1 MGFLNWMKKQERAP
15 ESETETGPPFGL
27 TKKGNPIEPVR
38 SSDWQS
44 DPVGVHETRTH
55 IGKSSEGFHGGFQ
68 VVPAGG
74 DGDIGGATH
83 AKQKRRPVWRRDG
96 CRSGGKRRM
105 RKRPSTLRVMRSRNL
120 NGRIVDNR
128 RSWKRAGSH
137 PGRNRNKLT
146 SLIGLPLPK
155 PKPGSTTRLST

>member
-15 ESETETGPPFGL
+15 EPETETGPPFGL

-74 DGDIGGATH
+74 DGDIRWSNARKTEAQAGLAAGRMSE
-83 AKQKRRPVWRRDG
+83 RRE
-96 CRSGGKRRM
+96 KE
-105 RKRPSTLRVMRSRNL
+105 N
-120 NGRIVDNR
+120 
-128 RSWKRAGSH
+128 AQ
-137 PGRNRNKLT
+137 T
-146 SLIGLPLPK
+146 SLDFESHAIPQFERENRGQSQIVEESRK
-155 PKPGSTTRLST
+155 PSRPQSK